1 MYGDKFA
8 ANDTLRL
15 CNPDTENCEKLATYR
30 KDPKHPDHD
39 RIRLEYPRPDRGE
52 WKLPNQT
59 WDNIKDTWSVPTGMF
74 RDQPNCNDKPLTVVT
89 TILNGYGKA
98 APKRRNPA

>member
-1 MYGDKFA
+1 MYGDKLA

-15 CNPDTENCEKLATYR
+15 CNTDTENCEKLATYR
-30 KDPKHPDHD
+30 KDPKNPDNV

-59 WDNIKDTWSVPTGMF
+59 WDTIRDTWSVPTGMF
-74 RDQPNCNDKPLTVVT
+74 KNQPNCNNHPLTIIT
-89 TILNGYGKA
+89 TILNGYGKT